1 MGILAP
7 LYLAGL
13 AALSVPLILHLVRR
27 TPKGRQVFSSL
38 MFLAPT
44 PPRLTRRSRLDQIL
58 LLLLRL
64 FALALL
70 AFAFARPFLREAD
83 TLSMSS
89 LPSRRVAI
97 LIDNSASLR
106 RADLWQQS
114 VALVEKELGQLNPQD
129 DVALYSFSDRLALL
143 VPFEKNGEPAPA
155 TKPDLVRTQ
164 LKTLAPTWAAGDLGS
179 ALAAVASELDAST
192 DAATADGGHSLGQPQ
207 IVVVSDFAKG
217 SKLQA
222 LQSLEWPQEIHVVAR
237 LAAIKQPTNAFAHL
251 LTSDEDAPDAAP
263 RVRVVNA
270 AGSSGDQF
278 FVSWKAAG
286 TAPGEAAPAAV
297 YVPPG
302 QSRVVKLPRP
312 AGALLAD
319 RLALAGDDHDFDN
332 AHYVVPPR
340 KQTVR
345 LAYIGTDKE
354 GDAGGMQYYLRL
366 AVEGD
371 PLRQVEVTP
380 LPEGDSLS
388 NLEKTGESPP
398 EIAIVTRPISPALA
412 TELKTLAEKGGTVVI
427 APESHEAAGAIPALI
442 EGITLAPE
450 NEATDDES
458 DEYLLLGEIDFTHP
472 LFVPFAN
479 PKYSD
484 FTKIHFW
491 RHFTLTGATTGRGY
505 VTGAT
510 TGRGY
515 VAMFDNGDPA
525 ILEQPLGKGRIVA
538 LATNWR
544 PDDSQLALSSKFVPL
559 VGGML
564 DLAAG
569 GSVTLKSVLVNE
581 PVAIPTSDAAEIV
594 VRKPDGR
601 DVKLPTGTRQFN
613 ETDQPGVYCLQA
625 GTDEVQFAVNVNP
638 MESDTTPLDLT
649 QLEQL
654 GVRMGEDL
662 TRDEKLARERQK
674 RDTELEDQQKVWR
687 WLIVA
692 VLGALIGETWWAGRA
707 ARQATFAQTEA
718 TKSKSVESQT

>member
-44 PPRLTRRSRLDQIL
+44 PPRLSRRSRLDQIL

-64 FALALL
+64 GALALL

-97 LIDNSASLR
+97 LLDTSASLR

-114 VALVEKELGQLNPQD
+114 VALVEKELDQLNPQD
-129 DVALYSFSDRLALL
+129 DVALYAFSDRLELL
-143 VPFEKNGEPAPA
+143 VPFEKDGEPAAA
-155 TKPDLVRTQ
+155 TKPDLVRAQ
-164 LKTLAPTWAAGDLGS
+164 LKTLSPTWATGDLGA

-192 DAATADGGHSLGQPQ
+192 DAAAAAGGHSLGQPQ

-222 LQSLEWPQEIHVVAR
+222 LQSLEWPQEVHVVTR
-237 LAAIKQPTNAFAHL
+237 QAAIKQPTNAFAHL

-319 RLALAGDDHDFDN
+319 RLSLTGDDHDFDN

-345 LAYIGTDKE
+345 LAYIGTDKAD
-354 GDAGGMQYYLRL
+354 DAGGMQYYLRL
-366 AVEGD
+366 AVDGD

-380 LPEGDSLS
+380 LPEGDSL
-388 NLEKTGESPP
+388 GELLPQ
-398 EIAIVTRPISPALA
+398 IAVVTRPVSAALA
-412 TELKTLAEKGGTVVI
+412 SELKTLAEKGGTVVV
-427 APESHEAAGAIPALI
+427 APESHAAARSIPVLI
-442 EGITLAPE
+442 DGITLAPE
-450 NEATDDES
+450 KEAAETES

-491 RHFTLTGATTGRGY
+491 RHFQFTGATDGPSIIAR
-505 VTGAT
+505 
-510 TGRGY
+510 
-515 VAMFDNGDPA
+515 FDNGDPA
-525 ILEQPLGKGRIVA
+525 ILEQPLGKGRIIA

-559 VGGML
+559 VGGVL

-581 PVAIPTSDAAEIV
+581 PVAIPASEAAEIV

-601 DVKLPTGTRQFN
+601 DVKLPAGTRQFTQ
-613 ETDQPGVYCLQA
+613 TDQPGVYRLQA
-625 GTDEVQFAVNVNP
+625 GTDEVQFAVNVSP
-638 MESDTTPLDLT
+638 AESDTTPLDLT

-707 ARQATFAQTEA
+707 ARQATAVQSEA
-718 TKSKSVESQT
+718 TMSMSAESQT